1 MSNAFIGLKED
12 FFNNTLNI
20 HIYKWNNIEHYA
32 DSSMLC
38 DLFPSYN
45 FRFCIIKPHVFI
57 FKYETTN
64 AIDIFSTP
72 LYFKIAA
79 KHSFCFLRVVSKI
92 ELYHFYI
99 SKIKLERDTHNCI
112 CKHSVGVT

>member
-1 MSNAFIGLKED
+1 MSNAFIGLNED

-57 FKYETTN
+57 LKYETTN

-99 SKIKLERDTHNCI
+99 SKMTTGKGYT
-112 CKHSVGVT
+112 